1 MLGKQQVR
9 YKAEGKFFHDVFMP
23 IQMGVFGVIQEF
35 LEKNANPIDN
45 T

>member
-1 MLGKQQVR
+1 MRRQDDFV
-9 YKAEGKFFHDVFMP
+9 YYVFKP
-23 IQMGVFGVIQEF
+23 IHVGVFEVIQEF